1 MLKHL
6 CPCCNRHCYLDEPR
20 CERGEIFAKTGVIPP
35 REPKTDG
42 SQGRKPHSEM
52 KKIYRSLDQDSKL
65 VWMLR
70 KISSTTNS
78 LTWDAQSEPD
88 DESRKENSGLFA
100 CLREEEKKDL
110 LMLLE
115 KASYSWYHAQ
125 KKRE

>member
-20 CERGEIFAKTGVIPP
+20 CERGEEYAKTGVIPP
-35 REPKTDG
+35 RKPKPEG
-42 SQGRKPHSEM
+42 GQGKKPHTEM

-70 KISSTTNS
+70 RMGNTTDN
-78 LTWDAQSEPD
+78 LAWDAQSEPD
-88 DESRKENSGLFA
+88 EGSREKNSELFA
-100 CLREEEKKDL
+100 CLREEDKKDL

-115 KASYSWYHAQ
+115 KVSHSWHHAH
-125 KKRE
+125 KKNE